1 MVKTIQ
7 QTLGNNDGFRV
18 TDIQWDGKDD
28 YGDQLARGVYLY
40 RVKVRGTDTSGEN
53 STAESKFEKLVI
65 LK

>member
-1 MVKTIQ
+1 VKTIQ
-7 QTLGNNDGFRV
+7 QTVANTDGYRV

-40 RVKVRGTDTSGEN
+40 RVKIRGTDTSGN
-53 STAESKFEKLVI
+53 QTTAESEFEKLVI

>member
-1 MVKTIQ
+1 MKTIQ
-7 QTLGNNDGFRV
+7 QTLANTDGFRV

-40 RVKVRGTDTSGEN
+40 RVKLRGTAATGDSAI
-53 STAESKFEKLVI
+53 AESKFEKLVI